1 MTGAQ
6 LFVREL
12 QKRGV
17 AYIAALCGNGLDP
30 LFNASHEEGRRLVD
44 VRNEQA
50 AGYMAEVTGRLSR
63 RVGVCAASSGVA
75 HVNALT
81 GVVNAYFDGAPML
94 LITGSSPFA
103 TIGLEHFQDLD
114 HVALAAPV
122 CKYARIVDCAE
133 RIPHFIHEAF
143 TAATAGRPG
152 PVQLTLPLD
161 IQAAEVEVD
170 RIIKVPESSP
180 TAPDQTRGAEPLIA
194 KAADLLQ
201 KAERP
206 LLVAGSGLYYAE
218 GEENLARFVHAF
230 SIPVVVP
237 IWDRGTINGP
247 IDEFVGVIGAA
258 TGGPRLLLDADLI
271 LMMGARCD
279 YRVGYLQPPT
289 IREDAQIIRID
300 VDPHQLRQGVG
311 AHLSILADPG
321 SALSQL
327 SDACTN
333 REMPPKTAWLQEA
346 RSRRTQFHRTVLNTA
361 EKARDELHA
370 ADIMEAVQSVL
381 TDDTM
386 VLVDGGNIGQ
396 WAHQLLHDRYPGH
409 WLTCGASGVV
419 GWGIPGAMAARLLY
433 PDRPIILISGDG
445 SIGFTIA
452 EFESA
457 TRQNLPFVVLLADD
471 QAWGIVLTGHQEQ
484 FSVPIG
490 CELGPIRYDQIA
502 EAFGAHGV
510 RIESAAEILPALKQ
524 GLSADRP
531 TLIHVPIVRSNP
543 ADQ

>member
-17 AYIAALCGNGLDP
+17 AYIATLCGNGLDP
-30 LFNASHEEGRRLVD
+30 FYNACREAGLRLVD

-50 AGYMAEVTGRLSR
+50 AGYIAEVTGRLSR
-63 RVGVCAASSGVA
+63 RVGVCASSSGVA

-94 LITGSSPFA
+94 LITGSSPSA
-103 TIGLEHFQDLD
+103 TIGLEHFQDLN

-122 CKYARIVDCAE
+122 CKYARTIHRAE

-143 TAATAGRPG
+143 TAANAGRPG

-161 IQAAEVEVD
+161 VQDAKVDLD
-170 RIIKVPESSP
+170 RIIKVSEPSVSI
-180 TAPDQTRGAEPLIA
+180 PDRPLGDEAQIAE
-194 KAADLLQ
+194 AADLLL

-218 GEENLARFVHAF
+218 GDGSLAKFVHAF

-237 IWDRGTINGP
+237 IWDRGTVAEP
-247 IDEFVGVIGAA
+247 IDEFMGVIGAA
-258 TGGPRLLLDADLI
+258 TGGPGLLMDADVI
-271 LMMGARCD
+271 LVVGARCD
-279 YRVGYLQPPT
+279 YRLGYLQPPA
-289 IREDAQIIRID
+289 IREDARIVRID
-300 VDPHQLRQGVG
+300 IDPHQLRQGVG
-311 AHLSILADPG
+311 AHLSILADPR
-321 SALSQL
+321 SVLIQIN
-327 SDACTN
+327 DACMA
-333 REMPPKTAWLQEA
+333 RGVSQKTAWFQEA
-346 RSRRTQFHRTVLNTA
+346 RSRREAFHQKILDVA
-361 EKARDELHA
+361 KSAGEELHA
-370 ADIMEAVQSVL
+370 MDIMRAIQSVL

-386 VLVDGGNIGQ
+386 VLIDGGNIGQ
-396 WAHQLLHDRYPGH
+396 WAHQLLCDRYPGH

-457 TRQNLPFVVLLADD
+457 ARQNLGFVVLLADD
-471 QAWGIVLTGHQEQ
+471 LAWGIVVTEHQKRFGE
-484 FSVPIG
+484 PIG
-490 CELGPIRYDQIA
+490 CELGPVRYDQMA
-502 EAFGAHGV
+502 EAFGAHSV
-510 RIESAAEILPALKQ
+510 RIQNSEEILPALRK
-524 GLSADRP
+524 GLTADRP
-531 TLIHVPIVRSNP
+531 MLIHVPIVRSNP
-543 ADQ
+543 TDQ